1 MLPRRNFRALQP
13 RAFRLVPRIDSQINP
28 IMTIETIERR
38 GEHRVQLDIPAK
50 IRWKDSLGGIIE
62 RDARLWNLSGGGA
75 YVLTDDL
82 LILEQNV
89 ELIVILES
97 NDPYKG
103 VATYFRAPAKTPKEV
118 VDRLNRE
125 FVAAM
130 KRPEV
135 IAAMDKQAFA
145 MTPSTPE
152 QLGEFVKSQKEAY
165 ARILRAAGVQP
176 E

>member
-1 MLPRRNFRALQP
+1 MPPLHNSVPRNTKDD
-13 RAFRLVPRIDSQINP
+13 LVPRIGSQRNP
-28 IMTIETIERR
+28 LMAIETIERR

-82 LILEQNV
+82 LILEQSV

-103 VATYFRAPAKTPKEV
+103 VATYFRGRV
-118 VDRLNRE
+118 VRTETVHHAEGNTG
-125 FVAAM
+125 AA
-130 KRPEV
+130 
-135 IAAMDKQAFA
+135 IAFERKNAIPHI
-145 MTPSTPE
+145 PS
-152 QLGEFVKSQKEAY
+152 A
-165 ARILRAAGVQP
+165 
-176 E
+176 

>member
-1 MLPRRNFRALQP
+1 MA
-13 RAFRLVPRIDSQINP
+13 
-28 IMTIETIERR
+28 IETIERR

-82 LILEQNV
+82 LILDQNV

-103 VATYFRAPAKTPKEV
+103 VATYFRGKV
-118 VDRLNRE
+118 VRTETVHHAEGNTG
-125 FVAAM
+125 AA
-130 KRPEV
+130 
-135 IAAMDKQAFA
+135 IAFERKNAL
-145 MTPSTPE
+145 PPLLS
-152 QLGEFVKSQKEAY
+152 V
-165 ARILRAAGVQP
+165 
-176 E
+176 

>member
-103 VATYFRAPAKTPKEV
+103 VATYFRGKVVRTETVHHAEGNTGAAIAFERKNAIPHVPAT
-118 VDRLNRE
+118 
-125 FVAAM
+125 
-130 KRPEV
+130 
-135 IAAMDKQAFA
+135 
-145 MTPSTPE
+145 
-152 QLGEFVKSQKEAY
+152 
-165 ARILRAAGVQP
+165 
-176 E
+176 

>member
-1 MLPRRNFRALQP
+1 M
-13 RAFRLVPRIDSQINP
+13 LVPHVDALHDSL
-28 IMTIETIERR
+28 MTIEAIERR

-82 LILEQNV
+82 LILEQTV

-103 VATYFRAPAKTPKEV
+103 VATYFRGRV
-118 VDRLNRE
+118 VRTETVHHAEGNTG
-125 FVAAM
+125 AA
-130 KRPEV
+130 
-135 IAAMDKQAFA
+135 IAFERKNAL
-145 MTPSTPE
+145 P
-152 QLGEFVKSQKEAY
+152 QLLSV
-165 ARILRAAGVQP
+165 
-176 E
+176 

>member
-1 MLPRRNFRALQP
+1 
-13 RAFRLVPRIDSQINP
+13 
-28 IMTIETIERR
+28 MTIEAIERR

-82 LILEQNV
+82 LILDQNV

-103 VATYFRAPAKTPKEV
+103 VATYFRGKV
-118 VDRLNRE
+118 VRTETVHHAEGNTG
-125 FVAAM
+125 AA
-130 KRPEV
+130 
-135 IAAMDKQAFA
+135 IAFERKNAI
-145 MTPSTPE
+145 PSL
-152 QLGEFVKSQKEAY
+152 LGV
-165 ARILRAAGVQP
+165 
-176 E
+176 

>member
-1 MLPRRNFRALQP
+1 MSVPHFDAL
-13 RAFRLVPRIDSQINP
+13 LNP
-28 IMTIETIERR
+28 VMTIEAIERR

-82 LILEQNV
+82 LILDQNV

-103 VATYFRAPAKTPKEV
+103 VATYFRGKIVRTETIHHAEGNTG
-118 VDRLNRE
+118 
-125 FVAAM
+125 AA
-130 KRPEV
+130 
-135 IAAMDKQAFA
+135 IAFERKNAI
-145 MTPSTPE
+145 PPL
-152 QLGEFVKSQKEAY
+152 LG
-165 ARILRAAGVQP
+165 L
-176 E
+176 

>member
-1 MLPRRNFRALQP
+1 M
-13 RAFRLVPRIDSQINP
+13 LVPHFDTLLNP
-28 IMTIETIERR
+28 DMTIEAIERR

-82 LILEQNV
+82 LILEQSV

-103 VATYFRAPAKTPKEV
+103 VATYFRGKV
-118 VDRLNRE
+118 VRTETVHHAEGNTG
-125 FVAAM
+125 AA
-130 KRPEV
+130 
-135 IAAMDKQAFA
+135 IAFERKN
-145 MTPSTPE
+145 TIPPT
-152 QLGEFVKSQKEAY
+152 LGV
-165 ARILRAAGVQP
+165 
-176 E
+176 